1 MAYTARWILALSL
14 SLLTL
19 FGPRVMPGFAQ
30 QAGLHDTV
38 YTSPEWG
45 YTIRWHSDEWN
56 VVHDVGGPDVNLL
69 MVGDDAGN
77 FVSFTGL
84 NDFNGNAKTCL
95 DDMAAS
101 AISDPEHTSTS
112 PFTYESGD
120 PVEWHH
126 RDQAYELLSTTV
138 TKGDGGVEEGVLYL
152 ECQTLVP
159 GKAVFQRLYSGS
171 ADAFDQNM
179 DEVIAM
185 VEGVYLPASAWL
197 PDEDDPAIVLAG
209 YSPLLDR
216 GRGDASLFPA
226 DVPQL
231 LIGLADVAGERRVI
245 GFENLSET
253 PVTVYPADLALVYVD
268 IAGAGDEVRSV
279 PTAVGWG
286 DGFASDDSGARELA
300 PGERAFALVDIPD
313 IDASVIACDSIYY
326 LGYEYRDH
334 TGEFSDFA
342 DFDAASCSLETG

>member
-1 MAYTARWILALSL
+1 MAYTARCMSALILSM
-14 SLLTL
+14 LTIV
-19 FGPRVMPGFAQ
+19 GHRATPASAQ
-30 QAGLHDTV
+30 HAGLRDTV
-38 YTSPEWG
+38 YTSTEWG
-45 YTIRWHSDEWN
+45 YTIRWHGDEWN
-56 VVHDVGGPDVNLL
+56 VVHDVSGPDVNLL

-84 NDFNGNAKTCL
+84 NDFNGNARICL
-95 DDMAAS
+95 DDMVAS
-101 AISDPEHTSTS
+101 ALSDPEHTSTA

-120 PVEWHH
+120 PVEWRH

-138 TKGDGGVEEGVLYL
+138 TKGDGSVEEGVLYL

-171 ADAFDQNM
+171 ADSFDQNT
-179 DEVIAM
+179 DDVIAM
-185 VEGVYLPASAWL
+185 IEGVYLPASAWL
-197 PDEDDPAIVLAG
+197 PDEDEPAIVLAG

-216 GRGDASLFPA
+216 GRGDATLFPA
-226 DVPQL
+226 DEPQL

-245 GFENLSET
+245 GFENVSAT

-279 PTAVGWG
+279 PTAVGWSDAFAG
-286 DGFASDDSGARELA
+286 DASGARDLA
-300 PGERAFALVDIPD
+300 PGERAFAVVDMPD

-326 LGYEYRDH
+326 LGYEYRDQ

-342 DFDAASCSLETG
+342 DFDAASCSDESG